1 VTVADSRYQLLEE
14 VSGLQ
19 DKRIRHSASESKQ
32 ESPTYILHTRPT
44 FFFRG
49 DLMYKDTDLILTE
62 AASIAN
68 PFKNLT
74 SSCVLHNDSQ
84 VSGGEQNLH
93 EREREKERERESRK
107 SFLGCKECERR
118 FTVLMMSESTTNQ
131 SGRIPIEV
139 SALKVSS
146 SISPK
151 CAKKFF

>member
-1 VTVADSRYQLLEE
+1 VAVADSRYQLLEE

-32 ESPTYILHTRPT
+32 ESPTNILHTRPS
-44 FFFRG
+44 FFFRE

-84 VSGGEQNLH
+84 VSGGKQNLH
-93 EREREKERERESRK
+93 ERERDTHTHSQ
-107 SFLGCKECERR
+107 G
-118 FTVLMMSESTTNQ
+118 N
-131 SGRIPIEV
+131 
-139 SALKVSS
+139 SS
-146 SISPK
+146 
-151 CAKKFF
+151 

>member
-32 ESPTYILHTRPT
+32 ESPTYILHTRPS
-44 FFFRG
+44 FFFRE

-93 EREREKERERESRK
+93 ERERERESRK
-107 SFLGCKECERR
+107 SFLGCKDVKDDSR
-118 FTVLMMSESTTNQ
+118 FL
-131 SGRIPIEV
+131 
-139 SALKVSS
+139 
-146 SISPK
+146 
-151 CAKKFF
+151 